1 MATLRAG
8 SQSNELEMMMSI
20 PALLRHHGV
29 HVPRFVTVAGRVVF
43 DNVTTTPSGPVHRDY
58 GPVTAVAPHRF
69 HGGEEEADNVLAQ
82 SHVDWWAD
90 HGALTHHV
98 DAMKESFPEFLY
110 LPSDDGAPPSWGG
123 VIDTGRGRF
132 TVLIMTRR
140 DQGLPRVHVTQPRL
154 GANAGRRWQK
164 PPHLFTTG
172 SLCVA
177 DREDWDPSQHTV
189 ATATAWAA
197 HWLAAYSEWRI
208 TRKWPVEGV
217 DSVAV

>member
-20 PALLRHHGV
+20 PALPRHHGV

-90 HGALTHHV
+90 HGALTRHV

-140 DQGLPRVHVTQPRL
+140 DQRST
-154 GANAGRRWQK
+154 AGSRD
-164 PPHLFTTG
+164 
-172 SLCVA
+172 A
-177 DREDWDPSQHTV
+177 
-189 ATATAWAA
+189 ATARGERGTPLAEAA
-197 HWLAAYSEWRI
+197 APIHYWKPMCR
-208 TRKWPVEGV
+208 RP
-217 DSVAV
+217 